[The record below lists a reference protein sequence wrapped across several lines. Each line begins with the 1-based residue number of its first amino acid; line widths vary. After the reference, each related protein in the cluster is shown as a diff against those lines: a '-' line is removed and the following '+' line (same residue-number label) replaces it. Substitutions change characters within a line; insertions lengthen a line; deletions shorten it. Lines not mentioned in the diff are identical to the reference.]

1 MIHIARNRSAAWVL
15 GAVIA
20 LAAPG
25 CVTHNPAYPLADG
38 SQVQPQD
45 IADPAAETPEPADVA
60 LIEATPDAAAVAM
73 DAPAPEET
81 AAVALDAPAPEAD
94 VAATESPAL
103 DFESHYVVARPLH
116 VVDHESAASSA
127 STAVAHKTGAAAPTN
142 LVSTSAAE
150 TPDAAPLLLTN
161 EVLAEVNG
169 EVITREDI
177 LGPMRAELA
186 AISKECPQEE
196 FETRCRGI
204 VDFRLRQ
211 IVTQRLLVQ
220 EAKAKLPLAEQDQL
234 KAAAAVSG
242 PVAADPAAAAPAS
255 LPILARRPDE
265 PAIAPADWLLAQGF
279 LRETI
284 GPQVRVSQS
293 ELIDFYRQVAPERYT
308 QPTKVRLGLIT
319 LKKSGSATLEWAES
333 LATAVQ
339 SRAAAGEDFSK
350 LAQRYGRGTSA
361 APDGDRGWITAGSL
375 ETKEV
380 ENVLF
385 GLAAGQVGPLVET
398 ADTYYI
404 VKALDRQDAHTVS
417 FAEVQSALEQEI
429 RERKYNTLVAG
440 YLQDLYQQW
449 RGQYKTAAASL

>member
-1 MIHIARNRSAAWVL
+1 MINLARNLSAAWVL

-20 LAAPG
+20 LTAPG

-38 SQVQPQD
+38 SQTQPQD
-45 IADPAAETPEPADVA
+45 IADPAAETAPEAADVA
-60 LIEATPDAAAVAM
+60 LVETAPDAATETLN
-73 DAPAPEET
+73 APAPET
-81 AAVALDAPAPEAD
+81 VAVALEVPGPEAD
-94 VAATESPAL
+94 VAATESPAF
-103 DFESHYVVARPLH
+103 DFASHYVVARPLH
-116 VVDHESAASSA
+116 VVDNESASSSA
-127 STAVAHKTGAAAPTN
+127 STAIAHKTGTVAPTN
-142 LVSTSAAE
+142 LATASAE

-186 AISKECPQEE
+186 AISKECPRDE

-211 IVTQRLLVQ
+211 IITQRLLVQ
-220 EAKAKLPLAEQDQL
+220 EAKARLPLAEQDQL
-234 KAAAAVSG
+234 KAAAAND
-242 PVAADPAAAAPAS
+242 PVAAADPAAAATAA

-293 ELIDFYRQVAPERYT
+293 ELIDYYRQVAPERYT

-361 APDGDRGWITAGSL
+361 APDGDRGWVAPGSL

-429 RERKYNTLVAG
+429 RQRKYNTLVAG